1 MTIEV
6 KNGRNTLFVPA
17 ENILRMEAVRVYT
30 VLHEKNGSQHVMA
43 THLGQVMKRLSK
55 QQELQKMFFRVNRSQ
70 IINLNEV
77 TFYQKGRGGKV
88 VMSDNAVVAVAQ
100 RRKSELLNVFR
111 KLKGK

>member
-6 KNGRNTLFVPA
+6 TEGKNTLFVPA

-70 IINLNEV
+70 IINLKEV
-77 TFYQKGRGGKV
+77 KFYQQGRGGNV
-88 VMSDNAVVAVAQ
+88 VLSNNAVVAVAY
-100 RRKSELLNVFR
+100 RRKTELLRVLR
-111 KLKGK
+111 KMK